1 MTELTMEQIQARMGR
16 VQLFAIFM
24 RPTARYNVS
33 SVEGQELMRKHLQFQ
48 LEMEDRG
55 ILLAAG
61 PLDLKTPAPIGRPAA
76 AEPDPIVDAS
86 GMYFVAAPSREA
98 AEAIRSERA
107 VRARGVA
114 HAQALRLDPE

>member
-1 MTELTMEQIQARMGR
+1 MEQIQARMGR